1 MSFGAPEW
9 LWGLLL
15 VPLLIVLF
23 VRAERRGHQRL
34 QEFVSARLLPQLA
47 GTVNRPRRMIRF
59 ALQLLGLSLALVSLA
74 QPRWG
79 YTFEDVKRK
88 GLDLLIAVDT
98 SRSMLSNDVQ
108 PNRLERVK
116 LAMQDLI
123 NELQGDRVGLIAFAG
138 RAFLQAP
145 LTIDYDAV
153 VEAIN
158 DLDTKTIPEG
168 GTNISS
174 AISLATQSFGKSA
187 TGNRALIIFTDG
199 EELSGDAV
207 KTAKEAADAG
217 VRIFTVGVGT
227 PQGSLIPVTGDD
239 GQTAFVKDSAG
250 QVVKSKLDD
259 KRLREIAQATGG
271 FYVHL
276 ESGPRTM
283 QQVQS
288 EGLAKMQ
295 AAEMD
300 VRLSRRPIERYE
312 WPLSAALIALALSI
326 LIPERKR
333 ARERRYIPAPVKT
346 AGATAALLIFVS
358 SFAFAA
364 APGIDAY
371 REGKFE
377 DAYSQFQQTLKSHP
391 ESRADDK
398 LQFDSGAAAYKLK
411 DYNKALE
418 SFSQALLT
426 RDTGLQGKGHYNL
439 GNTLYQR
446 GETEKTDEKKLSDW
460 TNALDHYQQTL
471 KLDPNDK
478 DAKDNYDYVKKKIE
492 ELKNKKS
499 QQQPSP
505 SPSPQQKNKQNQQ
518 NKQDQRQQQNQDQ
531 KQQNQ
536 QQQNKEQQQ
545 NQQQQQQQQDQ
556 QQQNQ
561 QQQQQQNQQQ
571 QQQQGQGQQ
580 EKKDQQS
587 QDQQSQNESGS
598 DKEQKEQKQNEQSQA
613 KNEPQKK
620 QQQQPSESPSPS
632 PGAEKQ
638 QANQPSPSPG
648 ERQAEQSP
656 SPGEGENET
665 ASPSPGEGGD
675 ENSTPSATPSD
686 SPQKKFAGEVKGAGG
701 DKSQKPPDKNAQ
713 IAEAESEKEGQMS
726 ERQALALLESMK
738 DEEARVQLDERKVK
752 RRVYND
758 W

>member
-1 MSFGAPEW
+1 MTFGVSQW

-15 VPLLIVLF
+15 IPVLIALF
-23 VRAERRGHQRL
+23 VRSEQRGLKRL

-59 ALQLLGLSLALVSLA
+59 ALQLLGLALAIVSLA

-108 PNRLERVK
+108 PNRLDRVK
-116 LAMQDLI
+116 LAIQDLI
-123 NELQGDRVGLIAFAG
+123 GQLQGDRVGLIAFAG

-153 VEAIN
+153 VEALS

-174 AISLATQSFGKSA
+174 AITVATQSFGKSA
-187 TGNRALIIFTDG
+187 MGNRALVIFTDG

-227 PQGSLIPVTGDD
+227 PQGSLIPVAGDD
-239 GQTAFVKDSAG
+239 GQTSFVKDSSG

-271 FYVHL
+271 FYLHL
-276 ESGPRTM
+276 ENGPRSM
-283 QQVQS
+283 QQIQN

-312 WPLSAALIALALSI
+312 WPLGAALIALALSI

-333 ARERRYIPAPVKT
+333 ERQRGFAAVPARKAAQGVASAP
-346 AGATAALLIFVS
+346 AGATAIVALLMMFLS
-358 SFAFAA
+358 SSVFAT
-364 APGIDAY
+364 APGLDAY
-371 REGKFE
+371 RGGKFE
-377 DAYSQFQQTLKSHP
+377 DAYGQFQQTLKTHP
-391 ESRADDK
+391 ESRAEDK

-411 DYNKALE
+411 DYSKAME
-418 SFSQALLT
+418 SFSQALLS
-426 RDTGLQGKGHYNL
+426 RDLGLQSKGHYNL

-446 GETEKTDEKKLSDW
+446 GEAQKGDDKKLSDW
-460 TNALDHYQQTL
+460 TNALDHYEQTL
-471 KLDPNDK
+471 KLDPQNK
-478 DAKDNYDYVKKKIE
+478 EAKDNYDYVKKKIE
-492 ELKNKKS
+492 ELKNKK
-499 QQQPSP
+499 QDQPSP
-505 SPSPQQKNKQNQQ
+505 SPSPQQKNDQ
-518 NKQDQRQQQNQDQ
+518 NKQDKQD
-531 KQQNQ
+531 K
-536 QQQNKEQQQ
+536 
-545 NQQQQQQQQDQ
+545 
-556 QQQNQ
+556 Q

-571 QQQQGQGQQ
+571 KEKEQQQENQQQQQGQGQQ
-580 EKKDQQS
+580 QQKDQKQS
-587 QDQQSQNESGS
+587 QDQQSQGQSGN
-598 DKEQKEQKQNEQSQA
+598 QKDQQA
-613 KNEPQKK
+613 KNEPQKSPQQQKPGETPSPSPGADK
-620 QQQQPSESPSPS
+620 QQGQQTSPSPGEQQGQESPSPGEGQNESPSPS
-632 PGAEKQ
+632 PGE
-638 QANQPSPSPG
+638 
-648 ERQAEQSP
+648 
-656 SPGEGENET
+656 GEGENGT
-665 ASPSPGEGGD
+665 PSPTPGE
-675 ENSTPSATPSD
+675 S
-686 SPQKKFAGEVKGAGG
+686 KKFAGEVKGSSE

-713 IAEAESEKEGQMS
+713 VAEAEPEKEGQMS
-726 ERQALALLESMK
+726 QRQAEALLESMK
-738 DEEARVQLDERKVK
+738 DEEARVQLDER
-752 RRVYND
+752 RATRHVYKD